1 MLSTKMTYLLR
12 NYCTFQRAS
21 HFSRLVLT
29 SSSYSTKLIMPSF
42 LNTKDEFNAALAGAG
57 DKLVV
62 VDYTASWCGPCQFIA
77 PKFEEFSKT
86 HTDCEFYKV
95 DVDDNP
101 EVSEEQ
107 GISAMP
113 TFMFYRNSKK
123 VDSFTG
129 ADANKLEAKIKALK

>member
-1 MLSTKMTYLLR
+1 
-12 NYCTFQRAS
+12 
-21 HFSRLVLT
+21 
-29 SSSYSTKLIMPSF
+29 MPRF
-42 LNTKDEFNAALAGAG
+42 LKTKDEFTAALAGAG

-86 HTDCEFYKV
+86 FTDCEFFKV
-95 DVDDNP
+95 DVDDNT

-113 TFMFYRNSKK
+113 TFIFYRSSKK
-123 VDSFTG
+123 VDSITG
-129 ADANKLEAKIKALK
+129 ADVNKLEQKIKDLK